1 VESLQDKSSS
11 GSHSLGL
18 SAGYSESKDSDG
30 KTTSS
35 GNFGGNFS
43 VSSST
48 KKWVSEQTS
57 LTGNSVNIYVEN
69 KTTLKGAV
77 IASTSNDLTLDTGSF
92 EYIHIKDKDIS
103 YNFGGGANAGANYT
117 GKPDEKNN
125 TWSVNASYGFS
136 QKRQTNFA
144 TIGEGT
150 IIVRDGNT
158 DLSGLN
164 RDITK
169 AQYGTV
175 DIGLKGGFTVD
186 SSTVAL
192 VTSPIKTIAE
202 TYAALE
208 KGYEDAAKTT
218 EEIYE
223 KSVVLYERTTNL
235 INDKGFYT
243 DKEIRINECIQMW
256 NDDSKYG
263 IGARLYEKYRGEI
276 LGDNFYH
283 DSKAVTDLKL
293 AYINLLGIDPTGSI
307 LGEVKGLRR
316 GLYDNN
322 QQINGGGIIYLDLS
336 AQERGNIL
344 AFSAINKEIKNGEIV
359 NYMIKLQKEDYEKY
373 VTLELMKEAQY
384 NKIVSL
390 VVGISPLSPVKSAL
404 DIATGKDVITR
415 DQLATSD
422 YTLAASDILLLAA
435 GPIGKV
441 GKGLDAINDIAK
453 MDRIVEAG
461 SGGAYLVKYDAQFA
475 AKQLID
481 NGNITESSLRS
492 MVRHGAEN
500 EFIPSRTIS
509 EGYKYNFEING
520 TKLEV
525 KWHSPDLNAKK
536 LYPDSN
542 SGNQWTAQIKVDG
555 KLLGQDAKFHTPPP
569 DNSTHIPVEFKK

>member
-1 VESLQDKSSS
+1 MGNGTDEP
-11 GSHSLGL
+11 
-18 SAGYSESKDSDG
+18 DG
-30 KTTSS
+30 KPREYIRGKEDRSH
-35 GNFGGNFS
+35 
-43 VSSST
+43 
-48 KKWVSEQTS
+48 
-57 LTGNSVNIYVEN
+57 
-69 KTTLKGAV
+69 
-77 IASTSNDLTLDTGSF
+77 ASISNDLTLDTGSF

-125 TWSVNASYGFS
+125 TWSVNANYGFS

-150 IIVRDGNT
+150 IIVRDGET

-164 RDITK
+164 RDVTK

-192 VTSPIKTIAE
+192 VTSPIKTISE

-223 KSVVLYERTTNL
+223 KSVVMYERTTNY

-276 LGDNFYH
+276 LGDNFYR

-293 AYINLLGIDPTGSI
+293 AYINLLGIDTAGSI
-307 LGEVKGLRR
+307 LGEVKGLRK
-316 GLYDNN
+316 GLYDNNN

-344 AFSAINKEIKNGEIV
+344 AYSAINKEIKNGEIV

-373 VTLELMKEAQY
+373 VTLEQVKEAQY

-435 GPIGKV
+435 GPIGKI

-461 SGGAYLVKYDAQFA
+461 SGVAKESKLYRYVGEREA
-475 AKQLID
+475 AIIKD
-481 NGNITESSLRS
+481 TGK
-492 MVRHGAEN
+492 
-500 EFIPSRTIS
+500 IP
-509 EGYKYNFEING
+509 N
-520 TKLEV
+520 V
-525 KWHSPDLNAKK
+525 NAKGELK
-536 LYPDSN
+536 DIYITDRDYTTAGRAKTHLQLPEKPSYKVEIDSN
-542 SGNQWTAQIKVDG
+542 NVTGMTPLEKIKPTDNPQWGIG
-555 KLLGQDAKFHTPPP
+555 KGTQATTKD
-569 DNSTHIPVEFKK
+569 SIPVGTDRIIKLKGVK